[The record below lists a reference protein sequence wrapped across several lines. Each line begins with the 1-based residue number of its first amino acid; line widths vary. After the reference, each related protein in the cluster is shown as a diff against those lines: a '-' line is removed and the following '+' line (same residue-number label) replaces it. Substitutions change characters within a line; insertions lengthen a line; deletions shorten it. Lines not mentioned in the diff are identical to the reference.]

1 MTAYEGDTGGLELS
15 EEAFAYTS
23 DYGNIESYRFKDLT
37 EGGRSYTTEIGYA
50 DKRYGTV
57 NRVTVKGDDGQ
68 TYREAEATYTNTF
81 TPWAMSTLTRK
92 LDDGQTAHFKFEYD
106 HFGNLTR
113 KESDSTF
120 FTYTYERRYNMYPE
134 RVEDAFGYRSEMED
148 YDYRY
153 GIPLT
158 VRDMNGYTVKY
169 HTDGYGRVDT
179 IVAPNEQSA
188 GNPFTIAYQYV
199 NGNDYKTRYAV
210 TNHFDVQHPDDPVTT
225 VTHVDGLGRPLQVK
239 KEAEIDG
246 SVRYIVSG
254 KAEYDALGR
263 TVRSYH
269 PSTCAAGDAL
279 KLATFSDRLLN
290 SSSFDAIDRPL
301 TQTLPGDASGAESTT
316 ATAYRQEDG
325 LAVTTVTAPNG
336 NQTST
341 YTNGAGQ
348 TVRMVRDL
356 DGKPVETRF
365 FFDPVGQLDSLIDA
379 RGSVTRY
386 TYDMAGRK
394 LSVGHPSAG
403 LTTFK
408 YDVAGNVLEKE
419 TENLRAEKKKIEYS
433 YEKNRLKRVTYPNHP
448 ENNVTYTYGGVNADF
463 NRVGR
468 VALVEDGSGATEFFY
483 GRMGEVVKQRRTLV
497 IPNVAV
503 ATYTTKWKYDSQ
515 NRILEMEYPDE
526 EKISYLYNR
535 GGLLRQVSGEKSHKY
550 RYIDS
555 IAYDAYEQKVY
566 QKYGNG
572 TETRYSYSDNR
583 RRLAG
588 MTVESP
594 VYQSAIM

>member
-1 MTAYEGDTGGLELS
+1 
-15 EEAFAYTS
+15 
-23 DYGNIESYRFKDLT
+23 
-37 EGGRSYTTEIGYA
+37 
-50 DKRYGTV
+50 
-57 NRVTVKGDDGQ
+57 
-68 TYREAEATYTNTF
+68 
-81 TPWAMSTLTRK
+81 
-92 LDDGQTAHFKFEYD
+92 
-106 HFGNLTR
+106 
-113 KESDSTF
+113 
-120 FTYTYERRYNMYPE
+120 MYPE

-188 GNPFTIAYQYV
+188 GAPFTIAYQYV
-199 NGNDYKTRYAV
+199 NGNDYKTRCAV
-210 TNHFDVQHPDDPVTT
+210 THHYDVQHPDDPVTT

-290 SSSFDAIDRPL
+290 SSTFDAIDRPL

-316 ATAYRQEDG
+316 ATAYRLEDG

-356 DGKPVETRF
+356 NGKPVETRF

-526 EKISYLYNR
+526 EKISYFYN
-535 GGLLRQVSGEKSHKY
+535 
-550 RYIDS
+550 
-555 IAYDAYEQKVY
+555 
-566 QKYGNG
+566 
-572 TETRYSYSDNR
+572 
-583 RRLAG
+583 
-588 MTVESP
+588 
-594 VYQSAIM
+594 